1 MEARGMADIDIDKML
16 EKHEKK
22 EKDAKAKKRIYTAVI
37 AGGAA
42 AAAAL
47 LVIIIILLF
56 KGETASAYFPLEP
69 GKKLIYNQKGKS
81 PEEWQMLSRTQNVYG
96 YDCSILNKMDKGTYL
111 SVQEYYTED
120 EKKGIA
126 RLAYSEN
133 GGPLVKDVFVIMPYS
148 VKTGMNFKAAMYMG
162 EVVTGEVVSKE
173 KMSTPAGEL
182 ETYKVT
188 YKSPHMDR
196 IVWYAKGVGVVKMT
210 DNLTAEETGLISAGE

>member
-37 AGGAA
+37 AGGSA

-47 LVIIIILLF
+47 IAIIIILLL
-56 KGETASAYFPLEP
+56 KGETASAYFPLDP
-69 GKKLIYNQKGKS
+69 GKKLVYNIKGKN
-81 PEEWQMLSRTQNVYG
+81 PQEWQIQGKTENVYG
-96 YDCSILNKMDKGTYL
+96 YECSVMDKMDKGTYL
-111 SVQEYYTED
+111 TVREYYAED

-126 RLAYSEN
+126 KLAYSEN
-133 GGPLVKDVFVIMPYS
+133 GGPLVKDVFVIMPYT
-148 VKTGMNFKAAMYMG
+148 VKTGMSFRAAMYMG
-162 EVVTGEVVSKE
+162 EVVTGEIVSKE

-196 IVWYAKGVGVVKMT
+196 AVWYAKGVGIVKMT